1 VIAITDPKCGLGFNA
16 TGVSMAQN
24 SPGATGPATLQAL
37 AASGSNQIFRKGQ
50 SLFRNGEPANGIF
63 VIQQGQVNI
72 FHPRKE
78 STFRFIEPA
87 RAGAVLG
94 LSECVSGR
102 KYSVTAEAAE
112 RTTVSY
118 IERHKLLTFL
128 RQHCDL
134 CMHIVRLLSE
144 DLHVLYHELRHL
156 SPSARHGRRKP
167 PVN

>member
-1 VIAITDPKCGLGFNA
+1 
-16 TGVSMAQN
+16 
-24 SPGATGPATLQAL
+24 LQAL

-50 SLFRNGEPANGIF
+50 NLFRDGEPANGIF

-72 FHPRKE
+72 LHPLKE
-78 STFRFIEPA
+78 SILSPIEPA
-87 RAGAVLG
+87 RTGAVLG

-102 KYSVTAEAAE
+102 RYRVTAEAAE

-118 IERHKLLTFL
+118 IERHQLLTFL

-134 CMHIVRLLSE
+134 CMHIVRMLSE
-144 DLHVLYHELRHL
+144 DLHLLYHELRQL